1 MTAFR
6 LSVLRAFPI
15 IRQLPHVAPIL
26 IVNVLDHDVNVFGLF
41 IQDAN
46 ETVSDL
52 ANQLRFLLTRRAR
65 GDLHVDVRH
74 DW

>member
-26 IVNVLDHDVNVFGLF
+26 LVNFLDHDMNVFGF
-41 IQDAN
+41 FVQDAN
-46 ETVSDL
+46 ETVGDL
-52 ANQLRFLLTRRAR
+52 ANQLRFLLSRRAR
-65 GDLHVDVRH
+65 GDLQIDVRH